1 MYSARYAYKLDQMRY
16 WELDFAVAK
25 VQSRNLKV
33 SQLNFLSNN
42 MLVSGNMR
50 RNVQTRVKLL
60 IGS

>member
-1 MYSARYAYKLDQMRY
+1 MYSTRYAYKPSMRY
-16 WELDFAVAK
+16 WEVDFAVAK

-42 MLVSGNMR
+42 MFSGNMR
-50 RNVQTRVKLL
+50 HNVQTRVKLL

>member
-1 MYSARYAYKLDQMRY
+1 MYSARYAYKESMRY

-50 RNVQTRVKLL
+50 HNVQTRVKLL

>member
-1 MYSARYAYKLDQMRY
+1 MYSARYAYK
-16 WELDFAVAK
+16 LDFAVAK

-50 RNVQTRVKLL
+50 HNVQTRVKLL